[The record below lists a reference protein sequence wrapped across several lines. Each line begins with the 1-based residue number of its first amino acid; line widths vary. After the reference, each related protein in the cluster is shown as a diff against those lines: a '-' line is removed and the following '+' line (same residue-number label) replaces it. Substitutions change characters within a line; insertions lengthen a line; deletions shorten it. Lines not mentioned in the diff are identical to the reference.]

1 MLGKAWKD
9 VGPYIDLGMR
19 LALTVFLGLFLGCEL
34 DKKVGSLPLFTIVGS
49 ILGMIGGM
57 MSVYQSVYGRKDKDD
72 ETKV

>member
-19 LALTVFLGLFLGCEL
+19 LALTVFLGLFLGYEL

>member
-19 LALTVFLGLFLGCEL
+19 LALTVFLGLFLGYEL
-34 DKKVGSLPLFTIVGS
+34 DKKIGSLPLFTIVGS

>member
-19 LALTVFLGLFLGCEL
+19 LALTVFLGLFLGYEL
-34 DKKVGSLPLFTIVGS
+34 DKWVGSLPLFTILGS

-57 MSVYQSVYGRKDKDD
+57 MSVYRSVYGRKDKDD